1 MRVEGRGGPGALAAR
16 QLSAQHAADEP
27 EGTVGVVVLDQPGLL
42 HDLAGGTVAPRV
54 HRGGVPGGQLTTH
67 PADVAGGAGEPGA
80 RARVDGAQVVPLG
93 TQGRLEVVDRGRERP
108 EGQLGGVLDEVDRP
122 AEAQQHGVAVGRGQ
136 LRVGA
141 QRVAEPADV
150 GDLLGPGRHA
160 HERLGEVEPGDEL
173 LRERPGRLGVA
184 QGRLVP
190 LDALGAGRG
199 GVGRQGQPGEGL
211 GHLVPLAHAGL
222 PLVRGAPLCAYRLGR
237 RSTSRRA
244 WARIVTQSTFH
255 RGLARWESGSATT
268 PRGGGR

>member
-1 MRVEGRGGPGALAAR
+1 MGVDGRGGRGALTAG
-16 QLSAQHAADEP
+16 QLTLQHAADEQ
-27 EGTVGVVVLDQPGLL
+27 EGTVRVVVLDQSGLL
-42 HDLAGGTVAPRV
+42 DDLAGRTVAPGV
-54 HRGGVPGGQLTTH
+54 QRGGVPGGQLTTE
-67 PADVAGGAGEPGA
+67 PRGVAGGAGEPGPG
-80 RARVDGAQVVPLG
+80 RVDGPQVVPLG

-108 EGQLGGVLDEVDRP
+108 EGHLGGVLDEVDRP
-122 AEAQQHGVAVGRGQ
+122 AEAKQYGVAVGRGQ
-136 LRVGA
+136 LRVRTE
-141 QRVAEPADV
+141 RVAEPADV
-150 GDLLGPGRHA
+150 RDLLGPGRHP

-222 PLVRGAPLCAYRLGR
+222 PLVRGVPLCAYRLGG
-237 RSTSRRA
+237 RSTLPAFVAPDRD
-244 WARIVTQSTFH
+244 VVDLP
-255 RGLARWESGSATT
+255 RGLARWESGGGTT